1 MRSVDRARSGPSG
14 GQPGRPSLRTWLRP
28 GMGVKRWLLVV
39 FLGELGLALAGA
51 LVLRQVYRD
60 IEVEGPLQ
68 ALLFLVTLQFL
79 PYAARGAILA
89 ALGTGLFLYGS
100 FRLIQALTN
109 PLRGGEQDQP
119 LVEVIYQKRFLA
131 RGPRI
136 VAIGGGTGLSV
147 LLRGLKEHTS
157 NLTAIVS
164 VADDGG
170 SSGVLRGV
178 LGVPPVGDIRNCLV
192 ALADAEPLMGRLL
205 QYRFPEP
212 EAGRGPEEPAEG
224 TAGPERT
231 AAREGTPAAADR
243 TPPVD
248 RLAGHAVGNLLIAAM
263 AAIEGGDFEEGVR
276 QMNRVLAVRGRV
288 LPVSPIPLTLH
299 ARLRDGRTID
309 GQSAITRSFGIEA
322 IWLTPE
328 GVPVSREAIAAIEEA
343 DAIVLGPGSLFTS
356 VLPPLLLPPIR
367 EAVAAADAVRI
378 YVCNVATQLGETS
391 GFDLADHVEAFV
403 RTVGPELVDIV
414 LANSA
419 LAPAS
424 DGPSEPVRLRWP
436 PAVAPEP
443 RLVLEAVV
451 DPANPHHHEPGRLA
465 AAVLGIVEAERR
477 ARRRSA
483 ARSA

>member
-1 MRSVDRARSGPSG
+1 
-14 GQPGRPSLRTWLRP
+14 
-28 GMGVKRWLLVV
+28 MGVKRWLLVV

-68 ALLFLVTLQFL
+68 AILYLATLQFL

-89 ALGTGLFLYGS
+89 GVGTGLFLYGS
-100 FRLIQALTN
+100 LRLIRALTD
-109 PLRGGEQDQP
+109 PLRDGDEEPP

-205 QYRFPEP
+205 QYRFPDP
-212 EAGRGPEEPAEG
+212 EGRLGPGEATSPASPV
-224 TAGPERT
+224 GP
-231 AAREGTPAAADR
+231 ADR
-243 TPPVD
+243 
-248 RLAGHAVGNLLIAAM
+248 LGGHAVGNLLIAAM

-288 LPVSPIPLTLH
+288 LPVSPVPLTLH
-299 ARLRDGRTID
+299 ARLRDGRTVD
-309 GQSAITRSFGIEA
+309 GQSAIARSFGIEA
-322 IWLTPE
+322 VWLTPE
-328 GVPVSREAIAAIEEA
+328 EVPVSPEAIAAIEEA
-343 DAIVLGPGSLFTS
+343 EAIVLGPGSLFTS
-356 VLPPLLLPPIR
+356 VLPPLLLPPVR
-367 EAVAAADAVRI
+367 EAVRAADAVRL

-391 GFDLADHVEAFV
+391 GFDLADHVEALV
-403 RTVGPELVDIV
+403 RALGPGLVDVV

-419 LAPAS
+419 PVGS
-424 DGPSEPVRLRWP
+424 STGPSEPVRLRWP
-436 PAVAPEP
+436 PAVEPVP
-443 RLVLEAVV
+443 RLVLDEVI
-451 DPANPHHHEPGRLA
+451 DPENPHHHEPRRLA
-465 AAVLGIVEAERR
+465 AAVLGIVEAGRR
-477 ARRRSA
+477 TRRRSA
-483 ARSA
+483 ARTA